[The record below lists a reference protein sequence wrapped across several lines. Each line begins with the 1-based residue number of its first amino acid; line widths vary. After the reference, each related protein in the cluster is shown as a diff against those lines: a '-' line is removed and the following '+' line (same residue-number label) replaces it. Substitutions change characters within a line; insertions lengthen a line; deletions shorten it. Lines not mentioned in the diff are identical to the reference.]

1 VDVIGL
7 TGGIAAG
14 KSAVAAQLATHGA
27 HVIDADLLARE
38 AVAPGS
44 VGLASI
50 HQRFGSDVIGPNG
63 ALNRAALG
71 ALVFSDPASLAD
83 LNAIVHPEVRRLY
96 DERLALIA
104 QSDTAAIV
112 VYDVPLLAEARDA
125 GEFSLV
131 VVVHAPVEQRI
142 DRLVTLRG
150 MSLESARERIA
161 AQASDE
167 QRLALAD
174 VVIDTSGSLEQTG
187 AQVTALWQRLRA
199 KAETG
204 PHHTSDSGPL
214 S

>member
-14 KSAVAAQLATHGA
+14 KSAVAAQLASLGA

-38 AVAPGS
+38 AVASGS
-44 VGLASI
+44 VGLKGV
-50 HQRFGSDVIGPNG
+50 HQRFGSDVIGPDG
-63 ALNRAALG
+63 GLDRAALG
-71 ALVFSDPASLAD
+71 ALVFSDPAALAD

-96 DERLALIA
+96 DERLSQIA
-104 QSDTAAIV
+104 RSDAAAIV
-112 VYDVPLLAEARDA
+112 VYDVPLLAEARNA

-142 DRLVTLRG
+142 ERLVALRG
-150 MSLESARERIA
+150 MSPESARERIA
-161 AQASDE
+161 AQATDE

-174 VVIDTSGSLEQTG
+174 VVVDTSGSLEQT
-187 AQVTALWQRLRA
+187 AEQVTALWHRLRA
-199 KAETG
+199 KGETG
-204 PHHTSDSGPL
+204 PHHTSDPGLL

>member
-14 KSAVAAQLATHGA
+14 KSAVAAQLASLGA
-27 HVIDADLLARE
+27 RVIDADLLARE
-38 AVAPGS
+38 AVASGS
-44 VGLASI
+44 VGLKGVR
-50 HQRFGSDVIGPNG
+50 QRFGSDVISPDG

-71 ALVFSDPASLAD
+71 ALVFSDPAALAD
-83 LNAIVHPEVRRLY
+83 LNGIVHPEVRRLY
-96 DERLALIA
+96 NERLTHIA
-104 QSDTAAIV
+104 QGDPEAIV

-131 VVVHAPVEQRI
+131 VVVHAPVEQRL

-150 MSLESARERIA
+150 MSPESARERIA

-167 QRLALAD
+167 QRLSLAD
-174 VVIDTSGSLEQTG
+174 VVIDTSGSLEHT
-187 AQVTALWQRLRA
+187 AEQVTALWQRLRA
-199 KAETG
+199 KAETD
-204 PHHTSDSGPL
+204 PHHTADSGPL